1 MAATQCIKK
10 AFRNGQDSQQKFN
23 LNIRMG
29 KKSDLGDAECGRQ
42 LGLLGVVQKGE
53 NIQ

>member
-1 MAATQCIKK
+1 MAVTQCIK
-10 AFRNGQDSQQKFN
+10 AFRNG
-23 LNIRMG
+23 
-29 KKSDLGDAECGRQ
+29 DLGDAECGRQ

>member
-1 MAATQCIKK
+1 MAATQCIK
-10 AFRNGQDSQQKFN
+10 AFRNGQQKFN